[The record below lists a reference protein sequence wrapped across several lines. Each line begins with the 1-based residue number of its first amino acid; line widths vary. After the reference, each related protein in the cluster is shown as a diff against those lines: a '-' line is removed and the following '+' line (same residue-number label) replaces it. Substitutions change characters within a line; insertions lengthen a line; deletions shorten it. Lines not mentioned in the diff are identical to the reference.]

1 MSKNKKNVAIMA
13 FSLSKN
19 KSRRSDGR
27 PSSWQLASGN
37 WCSLY
42 SREDVV
48 DVGADAVVVVVV
60 VAVITDVAVVV
71 VIVLAIYLE
80 CSPCRLCIW

>member
-1 MSKNKKNVAIMA
+1 MAI
-13 FSLSKN
+13 SLSKN
-19 KSRRSDGR
+19 ESRRSDGR

-60 VAVITDVAVVV
+60 VVVDAVVAVITVVAVVV

-80 CSPCRLCIW
+80 CSPCSLCIW

>member
-1 MSKNKKNVAIMA
+1 MA
-13 FSLSKN
+13 VSLSKN

-60 VAVITDVAVVV
+60 VVVAVVVITAVAVVV
-71 VIVLAIYLE
+71 VIVRAIYLE
-80 CSPCRLCIW
+80 GSPCRLCIW